1 MLRQKS
7 VYFMNN
13 KADRL
18 KTALRENLK
27 KRKAHMRDRK
37 ERDPETDDTGVPAQ
51 EDDNRAQTRKQD

>member
-1 MLRQKS
+1 
-7 VYFMNN
+7 MNN